1 MNGRTQ
7 KLHEL
12 LAGAKS
18 ARFPLIFIIPG
29 SGQIASYGVDGG
41 AHFVMIL
48 NAGLYRLAGVG
59 SLGAY
64 MPYGNANDQTEDLLR
79 RQILPR
85 VRKTPIVAGI
95 MPNDPVMPLSNRLK
109 RMKDLGVS
117 GITNWPY
124 VGMFD
129 GKFRESLDLQ
139 GFTTDSEIEMLQ
151 IASVMGFVTFGFAA
165 SATEACALAKAG
177 INTLVLNAGVTHE
190 IKDIHQKGDRIQ
202 FHLKKINEMIDAV
215 EATGAEPIYFFFGG
229 SITRP
234 EDTAELYRRTKVH
247 GYGGGSAFERIP
259 VRHLVTKTVKQ
270 FCSVPRSSSQPAFGG
285 ESAQI
290 VGSSAEILKLVRLIQ
305 RVAGYDVS
313 VLVEGDSG
321 VGKELVANQLHTLSH
336 RSSQPYITLNC
347 GAIPDT
353 LIESE
358 FFGHEK
364 GAFTGASSRRIGK
377 FELANH
383 GTLLLDEVAEL
394 SPKAQVSL
402 LRVIQQ
408 KEIFRVGGE
417 KAIPVDVRIISATH
431 QGLKRLVDKKQFRAD
446 LYYRLNMIKLSVPA
460 LRTHPQDIPSLV
472 NKFIEEL
479 GPQFD
484 KQILGVTPGLMS
496 RLMQHSWPGNIR
508 ELKHVLCRAILLE
521 DGPVLKGE
529 DFKPEPVQKP
539 EEDNQQVG
547 VSLAPLVMENEF
559 NTMINAI
566 NAAAG
571 NKSKAAKLL
580 GISRKTLYAKLK
592 RMEAK

>member
-1 MNGRTQ
+1 MIGKAQ
-7 KLHEL
+7 EL
-12 LAGAKS
+12 QAMLINAKS
-18 ARFPLIFIIPG
+18 ARYPLIFIIPG
-29 SGQIASYGVDGG
+29 SGQIAGYGVDGG
-41 AHFVMIL
+41 AHFVMVL

-85 VRKTPIVAGI
+85 IRKVPIVAGI
-95 MPNDPVMPLSNRLK
+95 IPNDPVRPLSNRLQ

-124 VGMFD
+124 VGMFN
-129 GKFRESLDLQ
+129 GNFRESLNLE
-139 GFTTDSEIEMLQ
+139 GITVDSEIEMLQ
-151 IASVMGFVTFGFAA
+151 VAAQMGFVTFGFAA
-165 SATEACALAKAG
+165 SAMEAFTIAKAG
-177 INTLVLNAGVTHE
+177 IHALILNAGVTHE
-190 IKDIHQKGDRIQ
+190 IQDIHQKGDRIQ
-202 FHLKKINEMIDAV
+202 FHLKKINEMIDAA

-259 VRHLVTKTVKQ
+259 VRHLVTNTVKQ
-270 FCSVPRSSSQPAFGG
+270 FCSVPRTSNRPAFGD
-285 ESAQI
+285 EAAQI
-290 VGSSAEILKLVRLIQ
+290 VGSSPEILKLVRLIQ

-313 VLVEGDSG
+313 VLIEGESG

-364 GAFTGASSRRIGK
+364 GAFTGALSRRIGK

-383 GTLLLDEVAEL
+383 GTLFLDEVAEL

-431 QGLKRLVDKKQFRAD
+431 QNLKSLVDKKLFRAD
-446 LYYRLNMIKLSVPA
+446 LYYRLNMIKLLAPS
-460 LRTHPQDIPSLV
+460 LRAHPQDIPSLV

-479 GPQFD
+479 GHQFD
-484 KQILGVTPGLMS
+484 KQVLGVTPEWMG

-521 DGPVLKGE
+521 DGPILKGD
-529 DFKPEPVQKP
+529 DFVPETVPAP
-539 EEDNQQVG
+539 ESYSQQVG
-547 VSLAPLVMENEF
+547 IALAPLVKENEF
-559 NTMINAI
+559 NTVIKALH
-566 NAAAG
+566 AAAG

-592 RMEAK
+592 QMETS

>member
-1 MNGRTQ
+1 MIGSAQ
-7 KLHEL
+7 KLQAML
-12 LAGAKS
+12 VSAKS

-85 VRKTPIVAGI
+85 IRKTPIVAGLI
-95 MPNDPVMPLSNRLK
+95 PNDPVMPLSNRLK
-109 RMKDLGVS
+109 RMKDFGVS

-129 GKFRESLDLQ
+129 GNFRDSLDIE
-139 GFTTDSEIEMLQ
+139 GFTTGSEIEMLQ
-151 IASVMGFVTFGFAA
+151 VAAAMGFVTFGFAA
-165 SATEACALAKAG
+165 SAAEAQALAKAG
-177 INTLVLNAGVTHE
+177 IHALVLNAGVTHE
-190 IKDIHQKGDRIQ
+190 IQDIHQKGDRIQ
-202 FHLKKINEMIDAV
+202 FHLKKINEMIDAA

-259 VRHLVTKTVKQ
+259 VRHLVTNTVKQ
-270 FCSVPRSSSQPAFGG
+270 FCSVPRTSSRPAFGD
-285 ESAQI
+285 ETAQI
-290 VGSSAEILKLVRLIQ
+290 VGSSPEILKLVRLIQ

-313 VLVEGDSG
+313 ILIEGESG
-321 VGKELVANQLHTLSH
+321 VGKELVASQLHTLSH

-358 FFGHEK
+358 LFGHQK

-383 GTLLLDEVAEL
+383 GTLFLDEVAEL

-431 QGLKRLVDKKQFRAD
+431 QNLKNLVDKKLFRAD
-446 LYYRLNMIKLSVPA
+446 LYYRLNMIKLSAPP
-460 LRTHPQDIPSLV
+460 LRVHPQDIPSLV
-472 NKFIEEL
+472 NKFLEEL
-479 GPQFD
+479 GRQFD
-484 KQILGVTPGLMS
+484 KQVLGVTPEWMG
-496 RLMQHSWPGNIR
+496 RLMTHSWPGNIR

-521 DGPVLKGE
+521 DGPILKGE
-529 DFKPEPVQKP
+529 DFAPEPAPVPENYSVQAGIP
-539 EEDNQQVG
+539 RV
-547 VSLAPLVMENEF
+547 PLVKENEF
-559 NTMINAI
+559 NTVINAI

-571 NKSKAAKLL
+571 NKSRAAKLL
-580 GISRKTLYAKLK
+580 GISRKTLYARLK
-592 RMEAK
+592 RMEAS

>member
-1 MNGRTQ
+1 MIGRAQ
-7 KLHEL
+7 ELHAML
-12 LAGAKS
+12 VNAKS

-41 AHFVMIL
+41 AHFMMVL

-85 VRKTPIVAGI
+85 THKVPIVAGLI
-95 MPNDPVMPLSNRLK
+95 PNDPVLPLSSRLK

-129 GKFRESLDLQ
+129 GNFRASLDLE
-139 GFTTDSEIEMLQ
+139 GFTTGSEIEMLQ
-151 IASVMGFVTFGFAA
+151 VAAAMDFVTFGFAA
-165 SATEACALAKAG
+165 AATEAREMAKAG
-177 INTLVLNAGVTHE
+177 IHALVLNAGVTHE
-190 IKDIHQKGDRIQ
+190 IRDIHQKGDRIQ
-202 FHLKKINEMIDAV
+202 FQLKKINEMIDAAQ
-215 EATGAEPIYFFFGG
+215 ATGSEPIYFFFGG

-259 VRHLVTKTVKQ
+259 VRHLVTNTVKQ
-270 FCSVPRSSSQPAFGG
+270 FCSVPRTSSRPAFGD
-285 ESAQI
+285 ETAQI
-290 VGSSAEILKLVRLIQ
+290 VGSSPEILKLVRLIQ

-313 VLVEGDSG
+313 VLIQGESG

-377 FELANH
+377 FELASQ
-383 GTLLLDEVAEL
+383 GTLFLDEVAEL

-408 KEIFRVGGE
+408 KEIFRIGGE

-431 QGLKRLVDKKQFRAD
+431 QDLKSLVDKKLFRAD
-446 LYYRLNMIKLSVPA
+446 LYYRLNMIKLLVPS
-460 LRTHPQDIPSLV
+460 LQDHPQDIPSLV
-472 NKFIEEL
+472 NKFLEEL
-479 GPQFD
+479 GLQFD
-484 KQILGVTPGLMS
+484 KQVLGVTPEWMG
-496 RLMQHSWPGNIR
+496 RLMTHSWPGNIR

-521 DGPVLKGE
+521 DGPILKGE
-529 DFKPEPVQKP
+529 EFAADPIPTPEKFSR
-539 EEDNQQVG
+539 QVNSTLA
-547 VSLAPLVMENEF
+547 SLLKENEF
-559 NTMINAI
+559 NTVINAI
-566 NAAAG
+566 KAAAG

-592 RMEAK
+592 QMGA